1 MTTQSCFDMLRSTFG
16 SFVLAGALIAGA
28 VNATFAADSEV
39 NINTASAELIAQEL
53 VGVGQSKAYRIV
65 EYREAHGPFESTD
78 ELIEVKGI
86 GESILER
93 NRDRIVIQ

>member
-1 MTTQSCFDMLRSTFG
+1 MTTQSYFDMLRSTFG

>member
-1 MTTQSCFDMLRSTFG
+1 MTTQSCFDMFRSALG
-16 SFVLAGALIAGA
+16 SIVLAGALLAGT
-28 VNATFAADSEV
+28 VNAAFAADNEV

-86 GESILER
+86 GESIVER